1 MRRSNL
7 AFCQAHTP
15 HIAEQ
20 LEAASAADRRALEE
34 QIEGLSQEALVLADK
49 LFGILT
55 AGRDAFSH
63 HLG

>member
-7 AFCQAHTP
+7 AFCLAHTP
-15 HIAEQ
+15 HIAAQ
-20 LEAASAADRRALEE
+20 LEAASAADRGTLEE
-34 QIEGLSQEALVLADK
+34 QIEGLSHESLVASDK